1 MTGAWWCSWSSK
13 PVRGANASRVGSI
26 PIRLRHFLKIMA
38 ENNKTTTRLFITIL
52 LLAAGAVLL
61 SAGMFRAVE
70 VQNLPQKD
78 TAKAQ
83 TTYQPILHLSEST
96 VILDITLGGLVRLD
110 SGDIQR
116 TYGGDIK
123 PAARCPT

>member
-1 MTGAWWCSWSSK
+1 MVLLVFKTSAGRKCVSGGFDSHS
-13 PVRGANASRVGSI
+13 P
-26 PIRLRHFLKIMA
+26 PPFLKIMA

-61 SAGMFRAVE
+61 SAGMFRVVA
-70 VQNLPQKD
+70 VQNLSQKD
-78 TAKAQ
+78 TSKTQA
-83 TTYQPILHLSEST
+83 TYQPILHLSEST
-96 VILDITLGGLVRLD
+96 VILDVTIGGLVRLD

>member
-1 MTGAWWCSWSSK
+1 
-13 PVRGANASRVGSI
+13 VGSI

-38 ENNKTTTRLFITIL
+38 ESNKTTTRLFITIL

-61 SAGMFRAVE
+61 SAGMFQAVE
-70 VQNLPQKD
+70 VQNLPPKD
-78 TAKAQ
+78 TSKTQAA
-83 TTYQPILHLSEST
+83 YQPILHLSEST
-96 VILDITLGGLVRLD
+96 VILDVTIGGLVRLD

-116 TYGGDIK
+116 TYSGDIK